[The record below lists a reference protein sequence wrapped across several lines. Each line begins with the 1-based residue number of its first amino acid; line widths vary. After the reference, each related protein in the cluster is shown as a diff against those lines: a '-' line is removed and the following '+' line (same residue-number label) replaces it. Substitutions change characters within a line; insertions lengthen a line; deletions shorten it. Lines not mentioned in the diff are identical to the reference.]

1 MAGDAKSDHKG
12 GNPWHDP
19 KSGQFTSGPT
29 SGATAQSGS
38 APANNGTEIVV
49 TAQKFKTQGNRP
61 PSGKRHLPPD
71 QLLDAI
77 KQTGVLSARLAELH
91 AEHAAQF
98 RDTLIKKYGLPA
110 PLAAAL
116 AATAELES
124 GLDAS
129 VTQSGKSGLGH
140 GLFQLTNSSRKAL
153 FQEFTGT
160 SIEKST
166 ADQQIRYQIHE
177 LTDSERRKFELAKKV
192 GSDAGSLA
200 AGYTYYVERPK
211 FYYRASA
218 DRYAVAHALSK
229 IPVK

>member
-1 MAGDAKSDHKG
+1 MADDAKSDHKG
-12 GNPWHDP
+12 GNLWHDP

-38 APANNGTEIVV
+38 APANNGAEIVV

-61 PSGKRHLPPD
+61 PVGSRHLPPD

-77 KQTGVLSARLAELH
+77 RQTGVLSPRLAELH
-91 AEHAAQF
+91 AEQAAQF
-98 RDTLIKKYGLPA
+98 RDTPIRKYGLPA

-116 AATAELES
+116 AASAELES

-129 VTQSGKSGLGH
+129 VTQSGKNGQGH
-140 GLFQLTNSSRKAL
+140 GLFQLTNPARKAL
-153 FQEFTGT
+153 FKEFTGT
-160 SIEKST
+160 TIEKST

-177 LTDSERRKFELAKKV
+177 LTNSEQRKFDLVKKV

-200 AGYTYYVERPK
+200 AGYAYYVERPK
-211 FYYRASA
+211 FYYR
-218 DRYAVAHALSK
+218 D
-229 IPVK
+229 